1 MPGITFTGLKSG
13 KRACL
18 RPFLLALLLSACNN
32 TSITTKTDVALPAW
46 FYDPSFPG
54 YVGVTASAPPQSIG
68 GVEGQRRA
76 ALLMARAEM
85 ARMQGVQ
92 VTASSKTTVTSSKTG
107 VQFSNADM
115 RRLGTTQLLQ
125 LNNAEIKQEWV
136 HPATG
141 ELYLWLVFPVS
152 H

>member
-1 MPGITFTGLKSG
+1 
-13 KRACL
+13 
-18 RPFLLALLLSACNN
+18 
-32 TSITTKTDVALPAW
+32 
-46 FYDPSFPG
+46 
-54 YVGVTASAPPQSIG
+54 
-68 GVEGQRRA
+68 
-76 ALLMARAEM
+76 MARAEM